1 MNINLK
7 YNDHIFLNFADSPDT
22 VNVFLHKIIRDE
34 FEEKKSTVEV
44 YVATCSMPW
53 FPKVVAVDFIGEVI
67 AAWTKPYIIWSI
79 GNIMNR
85 GRNPSFTVVLFVW
98 SPQLHPE
105 RLSQVVRL

>member
-1 MNINLK
+1 VNINLK
-7 YNDHIFLNFADSPDT
+7 YNDHILLKFADSPDT
-22 VNVFLHKIIRDE
+22 INVFLHIIIRDE
-34 FEEKKSTVEV
+34 FGEKKQSTVDV

-67 AAWTKPYIIWSI
+67 AAWAKQYIIWSV

-98 SPQLHPE
+98 SPQLVPE
-105 RLSQVVRL
+105 GLS